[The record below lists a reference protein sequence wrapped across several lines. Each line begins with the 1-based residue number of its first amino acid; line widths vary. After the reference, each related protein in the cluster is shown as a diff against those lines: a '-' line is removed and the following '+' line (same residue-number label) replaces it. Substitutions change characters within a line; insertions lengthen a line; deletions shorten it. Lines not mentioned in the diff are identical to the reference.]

1 MIVRGAGALLG
12 AAAGGVLARRMVHEF
27 EATGFLSARTAAL
40 LGVAYVGH
48 ASWGMHGLLRRSGR
62 VPVPGRTAVAL
73 GIPVAGAGTV
83 LLLAASSRFQSMR
96 QLWGLESDGLVT
108 GGPYRA
114 SRNPQYTG
122 YGPGSASRSGSS
134 PVSSAAST
142 CAGRGGDP
150 AGSACLGN
158 PRAGRR
164 GTWKRFGPCDGLVST
179 LSVHPGWWGAQVS
192 VSSSP

>member
-122 YGPGSASRSGSS
+122 YVLMWAGAGLSRRSWPGLLAAAEYALAVRTWVRVEERQLTRQFGSEYVRWSRRR
-134 PVSSAAST
+134 P
-142 CAGRGGDP
+142 RW
-150 AGSACLGN
+150 LGL
-158 PRAGRR
+158 PR
-164 GTWKRFGPCDGLVST
+164 
-179 LSVHPGWWGAQVS
+179 
-192 VSSSP
+192 